1 MKFIALNDEIGNE
14 IFVNA
19 DRIVTMRDRFGKTEL
34 YLSTDKQITVIE
46 SVSESVFERL
56 GMKFQSDV

>member
-1 MKFIALNDEIGNE
+1 MKFIVLNVGNE
-14 IFVNA
+14 NEIVVNP

-46 SVSESVFERL
+46 SVSEILEAISKIY
-56 GMKFQSDV
+56 MKKEN

>member
-46 SVSESVFERL
+46 SVSEILEAISKSY
-56 GMKFQSDV
+56 MKKED